1 MTLRHCLEMSIY
13 CYPYFPGLQ
22 MSPGW
27 IQQFSQPNKGSLS
40 SAVSTA
46 LGLGE
51 KDNEMEWTIVC

>member
-1 MTLRHCLEMSIY
+1 MSIY

>member
-1 MTLRHCLEMSIY
+1 
-13 CYPYFPGLQ
+13 

-51 KDNEMEWTIVC
+51 KYNEMERTIVCSSREDCNP

>member
-1 MTLRHCLEMSIY
+1 
-13 CYPYFPGLQ
+13 

-51 KDNEMEWTIVC
+51 KYNEMERTIVCSSREECNP

>member
-1 MTLRHCLEMSIY
+1 
-13 CYPYFPGLQ
+13 